1 MATLKARDVVSQNG
15 GYDWNPH
22 IPLIFTGLLENFY
35 LVKTETKSERS
46 EEKLDITG
54 KIRYSNSNF
63 FIIKLRGF
71 YHIRAFSN

>member
-22 IPLIFTGLLENFY
+22 IPLIFTENFY
-35 LVKTETKSERS
+35 LMKTETKSERS

-54 KIRYSNSNF
+54 KIRYSNSNV
-63 FIIKLRGF
+63 L
-71 YHIRAFSN
+71 